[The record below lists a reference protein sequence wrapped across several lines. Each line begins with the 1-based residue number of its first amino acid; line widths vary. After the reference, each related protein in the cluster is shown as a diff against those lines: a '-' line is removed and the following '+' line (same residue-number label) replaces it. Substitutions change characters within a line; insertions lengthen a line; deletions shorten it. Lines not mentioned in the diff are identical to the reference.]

1 MHFFYFNSR
10 IGKYIFFFVAAL
22 LVGGSLWVSNNLVRK
37 LEQEERNKMEIW
49 AAATSEL
56 ASADVD
62 GDIDLI
68 LTIIQSNATIPVIV
82 ADEDDMIV
90 QYSNISI
97 NTADTTAYLTRKLA
111 HLKER
116 GTMIEIDLGDGL
128 KQNLYYDDSIL
139 LKQLSYFPYIQLFVM
154 ILFALIAY
162 VGLVSVKR
170 AEQNKVWVGL
180 SKETAH
186 QLGSP
191 ISALMAWMEWLKVTD
206 GVEAGIVAD
215 MDKDVKRLST
225 IAERFSKIGSVP
237 DKELVYINELLSE
250 TCDYMSSRISSK
262 VKLNLYMPDDA
273 EGVMLCRALV
283 EWVIENLCKNA
294 VDAMGGEG
302 KIDVTLSTG
311 RKCVYIDV
319 ADTGKGIAR
328 KEFEN
333 VFKPGYTTKKRGWG
347 LGLTLAKRIVEEYH
361 NGAIYVKESE
371 PGVGTTFRIE
381 LPRVV

>member
-1 MHFFYFNSR
+1 MNFFYINSR
-10 IGKYIFFFVAAL
+10 IGKYIFFLVAAI
-22 LVGGSLWVSNNLVRK
+22 LVAVSLWVSNNLVQK
-37 LEQEERNKMEIW
+37 LEKEERHKMEIW

-56 ASADVD
+56 ASASLDA
-62 GDIDLI
+62 DIDLI
-68 LTIIQSNATIPVIV
+68 LTIIQSNTTIPVIV
-82 ADEDDMIV
+82 ADEDDAIV
-90 QYSNISI
+90 QYSNIAI
-97 NTADTTAYLTRKLA
+97 NSADTTAFLARKLA
-111 HLKER
+111 QYKE
-116 GTMIEIDLGDGL
+116 GDSIIEIDLGGGM
-128 KQNLYYDDSIL
+128 KQYLYYEDSIL
-139 LKQLSYFPYIQLFVM
+139 LKQLSYFPYIQLLVM
-154 ILFALIAY
+154 IVFALIAY

-186 QLGSP
+186 QLGTP
-191 ISALMAWMEWLKVTD
+191 ISSLMAWIELLKITD
-206 GVEAGIVAD
+206 GVDAGIVAD

-262 VKLNLYMPDDA
+262 VKLNLSMPDDA
-273 EGVMLCRALV
+273 EGVMVCRALV

-302 KIDVTLSTG
+302 KIDVTLSAG
-311 RKCVYIDV
+311 RKYVYIDV

-328 KEFEN
+328 KEFDN

-361 NGAIYVKESE
+361 DGAIYVKESE
-371 PGVGTTFRIE
+371 LGVGTTFRIE